1 MVISDNMVNITL
13 NYTKRSKMTDG
24 TRQLSVVAG
33 ANEGGGISID
43 NQLNMLLSQLTGRS
57 KASCCCSCKELFN

>member
-13 NYTKRSKMTDG
+13 NYTKMTDG